1 MTDVDEQF
9 RQLVEL
15 LPEAFIIQSED
26 EIVYANPAG
35 VLLLGFEESSNLL
48 GKSIWEF
55 IDPRY
60 KPIIEKRCRQVRERG
75 SSTPPLDL
83 EVSTLAGP
91 SFDVELSAIPFMH
104 LGKPA
109 VLFFLHDITTR
120 KLVEDQIRQRN
131 VELAALNAVAA
142 SVSQSLNLGIILND
156 ALECVVQLNILG
168 EGAQGMIF
176 FHEDASDTLSLA
188 AHRGVPEDHP
198 CLTRPARL
206 GECLCGLAVQSG
218 EPVISED
225 CFKDE
230 RHTLRWSTMPPHKDI
245 CIPLKVRSKVLG
257 AMNVRL
263 PASKEIDRN
272 LFELLSSVVDQIA
285 IAIENARLFEEIR
298 RQSERLRSLGA
309 RLAEAEDAE
318 RQRIAMELH
327 DQVGESLT
335 ALGIN
340 LGIIQK
346 QLSEDKTQGL
356 QPFVHDSL
364 NLVDKTT
371 DRVRDLMSELSP
383 PMLDDFG
390 LMPTLRWYSEQFSD
404 RTGIVVTVSGE
415 EVDPRLPARTEIA
428 LFRIATEALTN
439 VAKHAG
445 ASQVSLDV
453 EYDETS
459 FKLEIS
465 DDGIGF
471 DVSDVTG
478 DKEDRGWGLLTMSE
492 RAESVRGEL
501 VIESRNQDGGTRVIT
516 EVPR

>member
-1 MTDVDEQF
+1 
-9 RQLVEL
+9 
-15 LPEAFIIQSED
+15 
-26 EIVYANPAG
+26 
-35 VLLLGFEESSNLL
+35 
-48 GKSIWEF
+48 
-55 IDPRY
+55 
-60 KPIIEKRCRQVRERG
+60 
-75 SSTPPLDL
+75 
-83 EVSTLAGP
+83 
-91 SFDVELSAIPFMH
+91 
-104 LGKPA
+104 
-109 VLFFLHDITTR
+109 
-120 KLVEDQIRQRN
+120 
-131 VELAALNAVAA
+131 
-142 SVSQSLNLGIILND
+142 
-156 ALECVVQLNILG
+156 
-168 EGAQGMIF
+168 
-176 FHEDASDTLSLA
+176 
-188 AHRGVPEDHP
+188 
-198 CLTRPARL
+198 
-206 GECLCGLAVQSG
+206 
-218 EPVISED
+218 
-225 CFKDE
+225 
-230 RHTLRWSTMPPHKDI
+230 
-245 CIPLKVRSKVLG
+245 
-257 AMNVRL
+257 
-263 PASKEIDRN
+263 
-272 LFELLSSVVDQIA
+272 
-285 IAIENARLFEEIR
+285 
-298 RQSERLRSLGA
+298 
-309 RLAEAEDAE
+309 
-318 RQRIAMELH
+318 MELH

-335 ALGIN
+335 SLGIN

-346 QLSEDKTQGL
+346 QLSEDKTHGL

-364 NLVDKTT
+364 DLVDKTT

-390 LMPTLRWYSEQFSD
+390 LMTTLRWYSEQFSD